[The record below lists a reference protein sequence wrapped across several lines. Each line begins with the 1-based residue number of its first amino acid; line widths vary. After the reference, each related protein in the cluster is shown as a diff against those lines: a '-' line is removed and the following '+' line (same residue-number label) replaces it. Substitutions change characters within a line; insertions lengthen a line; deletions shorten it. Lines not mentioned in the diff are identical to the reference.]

1 MMFMNV
7 TIIYDT
13 TKKATTY
20 NCVQLLL
27 NNLRLTMTIHVTEFF
42 LPKDLPSFCGSFP
55 SHTINSENIL
65 LHWNSTSYIT
75 DSLDNSDLIIL
86 ACPVSECDITTNM
99 KLLLNHLYYKSIE
112 NNTSSFMKNKIGLVI
127 STAAGAG
134 LFHSTKTL
142 KRNLNFWGIHNIC
155 EFSKTFYELN
165 WDYVTFKKKLQINKK
180 IFKLSNKIIN
190 LYLSTHTT
198 KASIEYQITSSKI
211 KPIFKTNH
219 SNVLNF
225 RYQRKHSYPH

>member
-1 MMFMNV
+1 MNV

-13 TKKATTY
+13 TKKTTTY

-55 SHTINSENIL
+55 CRTINSENIL
-65 LHWNSTSYIT
+65 LHWNSTDYIT

-86 ACPVSECDITTNM
+86 AYPVSECDITTNM
-99 KLLLNHLYYKSIE
+99 KLLLNHLYYKYIV

-127 STAAGAG
+127 STATGAG

-142 KRNLNFWGIHNIC
+142 KRNLNFLGIHNIC

-165 WDYVTFKKKLQINKK
+165 WNYVTFKKKLKINKK

-190 LYLSTHTT
+190 LYLSKHTT
-198 KASIEYQITSSKI
+198 KVSIKDQITSAKT
-211 KPIFKTNH
+211 KPTFKTNH

-225 RYQRKHSYPH
+225 RYQRKHSYPN